1 MRKVIRKIS
10 AAIVA
15 TTITVA
21 MCATCFAGT
30 TFEGYFGQR
39 ENWYEGADGSLSG
52 ATASSFS
59 ADMDAIGW
67 GGVWGAQAHR
77 DITVKKGQKYT
88 LSFKAT
94 TTTAEKWVFF
104 KVTDSQDT
112 VVYADWLH
120 LQPGVT

>member
-94 TTTAEKWVFF
+94 TTTA
-104 KVTDSQDT
+104 
-112 VVYADWLH
+112 
-120 LQPGVT
+120 

>member
-21 MCATCFAGT
+21 MCATCFLQVQHLKAT
-30 TFEGYFGQR
+30 LDR
-39 ENWYEGADGSLSG
+39 EKNWYEGADGSLSG

-67 GGVWGAQAHR
+67 GSVWGAQAHR

-88 LSFKAT
+88 LRF
-94 TTTAEKWVFF
+94 
-104 KVTDSQDT
+104 
-112 VVYADWLH
+112 
-120 LQPGVT
+120 

>member
-15 TTITVA
+15 TTIIVA

-67 GGVWGAQAHR
+67 A
-77 DITVKKGQKYT
+77 
-88 LSFKAT
+88 
-94 TTTAEKWVFF
+94 VFGS
-104 KVTDSQDT
+104 TGTQRHHSEERT
-112 VVYADWLH
+112 EVYS
-120 LQPGVT
+120 